1 MSGELVNIRGSK
13 LYVEQYGKGQ
23 SDALLYL
30 HGGPGASCL
39 DFCYHQAKALGQS
52 IWVIAIDQRGVLRSD
67 PLELGDSCTI
77 DDLIEDCEALR
88 NHLGI
93 QQWSV
98 LGHSFGG
105 FLAFSY
111 AYKYPDSIRKI
122 LYEAPCFDVKSSMES
137 LINEAYHLSR
147 NIKRNTAEE
156 IGKVLQEKHS
166 AKELWE
172 ALGLVFQ
179 TLGSRHKDSL
189 YLHSIDP
196 DDFNAIYKDPSVPE
210 ENWSRSRAHT
220 ASLVV
225 EGRFFENLIPLFPS
239 ITQPSL
245 LLHGQ
250 YDPVCAD
257 DQKTAFIEKTPWADI
272 IVFENSA
279 HFPRI
284 EEADKYTR
292 VVEQFILSH
301 D

>member
-1 MSGELVNIRGSK
+1 MF
-13 LYVEQYGKGQ
+13 
-23 SDALLYL
+23 L

-52 IWVIAIDQRGVLRSD
+52 IWVVAIDQRGVLRSD
-67 PLELGDSCTI
+67 PLEPGDSCTL

-88 NHLGI
+88 SYLGI

-105 FLAFSY
+105 YLAFSY
-111 AYKYPDSIRKI
+111 AYKYPDSIKRV
-122 LYEAPCFDVKSSMES
+122 LYEAPCFDVSSSMES
-137 LINEAYHLSR
+137 LIKRAYELYR
-147 NIKRNTAEE
+147 DINLNDAEE
-156 IGKVLQEKHS
+156 IRKILRKSFG

-172 ALGLVFQ
+172 AIGPVFQ
-179 TLGSRHKDSL
+179 ILGSDHKDRL

-196 DDFNAIYKDPSVPE
+196 MEFNEIYKDPSIPE
-210 ENWSRSRAHT
+210 ENWSRSRTHS
-220 ASLVV
+220 ASLEI
-225 EGRFFENLIPLFPS
+225 EGRFFESLIPLFPS

-250 YDPVCAD
+250 YDPVCAE
-257 DQKTAFIEKTPWADI
+257 DQKTAFIEKTPHAEI

-292 VVEQFILSH
+292 AVEQFILSH
-301 D
+301 